1 MEVKVQIQS
10 LQRAVPQFYGAALD
24 FSTPTGF
31 KNLYLHKVL
40 KKVWACDGS
49 TADIRNREPPKQTE
63 SHRNIMVSGGR
74 AHPDDILVT
83 AHVIWPFFQFIR
95 VMNKPLPLSTRGSP
109 DVGPESRVRLW
120 NQRVFSEGGVHARE
134 MWTSVLLEMFKESKS
149 LFPWIYFLVL
159 SCSDFSLQL
168 SVSPLVQR
176 AADRCDTSSELCPW
190 FSPDPW
196 MKTNQ
201 DNSKT
206 IIRRFLHF
214 IIWSYLTE

>member
-83 AHVIWPFFQFIR
+83 AHVIWPFFS
-95 VMNKPLPLSTRGSP
+95 LSESWTSPSPSLHEDLLMWVQNPEWDCETRGFFQREAFMP
-109 DVGPESRVRLW
+109 ERCGPQCCWRCL
-120 NQRVFSEGGVHARE
+120 
-134 MWTSVLLEMFKESKS
+134 KS
-149 LFPWIYFLVL
+149 LNHYFQALIFLFCLLVISVCSSL
-159 SCSDFSLQL
+159 SL
-168 SVSPLVQR
+168 
-176 AADRCDTSSELCPW
+176 PW
-190 FSPDPW
+190 FSVQQTGVIHHQSSVPGLVQTPEW
-196 MKTNQ
+196 RLI
-201 DNSKT
+201 KT
-206 IIRRFLHF
+206 IVKL
-214 IIWSYLTE
+214 